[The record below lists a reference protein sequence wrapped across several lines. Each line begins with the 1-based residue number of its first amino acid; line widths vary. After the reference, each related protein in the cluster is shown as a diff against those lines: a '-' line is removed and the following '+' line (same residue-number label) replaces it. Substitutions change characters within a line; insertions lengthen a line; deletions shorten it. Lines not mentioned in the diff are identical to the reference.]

1 MGSFGAYH
9 GSQALFERFDPAFSK
24 TGTKFESFGRGVYV
38 TDCPTNA
45 AKYGRRRRFTLDGKH
60 VLSDTID
67 DRGAGTGNYHA
78 DCLLIR
84 FGGERDALAW
94 LESHDRETPYGWEDV
109 DFTSVTRFMRALVGR
124 VTVETVG
131 YRYRVRVDGD
141 NFLDL
146 DQELPPFLAAE
157 ADALP
162 VFCHV
167 SASVNIN
174 PKDSLVRS
182 LFRHRERKGKPL
194 EADLS
199 AQGYHGVRLFDP
211 ARAATEWTV
220 FDHSRVC
227 VESVENLFPQA
238 ERLAA

>member
-24 TGTKFESFGRGVYV
+24 TGTKFEAFGRGVYV

-45 AKYGRRRRFTLDGKH
+45 ANYARRSIFRLDGKPI
-60 VLSDTID
+60 LTDAFT
-67 DRGAGTGNYHA
+67 DRGPGTGNYHA

-84 FGGERDALAW
+84 FGNASAALAW
-94 LESHDRETPYGWEDV
+94 LESNDRETPYSWEDV
-109 DFTSVTRFMRALVGR
+109 DVASVTRVMRAIVGR

-131 YRYRVRVDGD
+131 YRYRVRVDAD
-141 NFLDL
+141 TFLDL
-146 DQELPPFLAAE
+146 DEDLPPFLANE

-162 VFCHV
+162 VFCRAAASV
-167 SASVNIN
+167 SAN
-174 PKDSLVRS
+174 PRASLVLAIALR
-182 LFRHRERKGKPL
+182 RDRKGKPL
-194 EADLS
+194 EAELS
-199 AQGYHGVRLFDP
+199 ARGYHGVRLFDP

-220 FDHSRVC
+220 FDHGRVC
-227 VESVENLFPQA
+227 VESVENLFPHA